1 MNILRISCSPRGPS
15 SESQRLSQKIV
26 DRLLAREPAASVV
39 ERVIGDGSLA
49 HVDANYALAQHS
61 ATAEVSALGGI
72 AQSDVLIRE
81 LERSDV
87 IVIATPMHNLGVPSM
102 LKAWIDHV
110 VRARRTFHVTAEGK
124 VGALRDRPVFVAI
137 ASGGR
142 FSGEQARQPDFLT
155 PYLTVILGMIG
166 LHDVRF
172 FSVEGTGGGP
182 EAVEA
187 ARARA
192 ESALEAHFAQTVQS
206 G

>member
-26 DRLLAREPAASVV
+26 DRLLAREPGASVV

-87 IVIATPMHNLGVPSM
+87 IIIATPVHNLGVPSM

-172 FSVEGTGGGP
+172 FSAEGTGGGP

-192 ESALEAHFAQTVQS
+192 ERALEAHFAQTVQS